1 MRMPL
6 PINLTMSQKLLTDV
20 FQAYYDARENKRNTL
35 SQLRF
40 EMNLEENLMDLYHEI
55 AERRYRVGRSICF
68 MTNVPVKREIFAADF
83 RDRVVHH
90 LLCNYVGP
98 LFEHDRI

>member
-40 EMNLEENLMDLYHEI
+40 EMNHE
-55 AERRYRVGRSICF
+55 
-68 MTNVPVKREIFAADF
+68 
-83 RDRVVHH
+83 
-90 LLCNYVGP
+90 
-98 LFEHDRI
+98 